1 MHPFFSA
8 VLAEWQI
15 ARARLLR
22 TRLGL
27 GLLLIG
33 AGLVALA
40 AHPAGPSART
50 VATHAA
56 MLGAV
61 LAVAFTLGS
70 DLDRAALELTL
81 AHPTSP
87 TAVLW
92 GRWLAATA
100 LAGALAAA
108 AGGAAAWVGPRPE
121 RPVALA
127 LAVLVAAGATAG
139 CATAAAVLGGN
150 VLTAALFLYIGLAGA
165 VPPSVWE
172 RLAPVGPV
180 CRAVT
185 ALATV
190 LPTGWRYGRLESGDP
205 GDWGHALAWI
215 AGGVSLAVLGLQA
228 RRWAR
233 RR

>member
-1 MHPFFSA
+1 MHCFGPA
-8 VLAEWQI
+8 LAEWQI

-27 GLLLIG
+27 WLLLIG

-40 AHPAGPSART
+40 ASPAGPTTRV

-87 TAVLW
+87 AAVVW

-100 LAGALAAA
+100 LAGTLAAVVA
-108 AGGAAAWVGPRPE
+108 CGAAWVGPQPE
-121 RPVALA
+121 RPAALA
-127 LAVLVAAGATAG
+127 LAALVAAGAAAG

-150 VLTAALFLYIGLAGA
+150 VLTAALFLYIGVAGA
-165 VPPSVWE
+165 VPPSSWE
-172 RLAPVGPV
+172 SLAPAGVV
-180 CRAVT
+180 RRAVA

-190 LPTGWRYGRLESGDP
+190 LPSTWCYERLETGDT
-205 GDWGHALAWI
+205 GAWRHALVWI
-215 AGGVSLAVLGLQA
+215 VGGVSLAVFGLQA
-228 RRWAR
+228 RRWASR
-233 RR
+233 R

>member
-1 MHPFFSA
+1 MLFVYA
-8 VLAEWQI
+8 ALAEWQI

-27 GLLLIG
+27 WLLLIG
-33 AGLVALA
+33 AGFVALA
-40 AHPAGPSART
+40 AHPAGPCPRA

-70 DLDRAALELTL
+70 DLDRAALELVF

-87 TAVLW
+87 AAVLW

-100 LAGALAAA
+100 LAAA
-108 AGGAAAWVGPRPE
+108 AGCAAAWVGPRPA
-121 RPVALA
+121 RLA
-127 LAVLVAAGATAG
+127 EIASAGLIAAGATAG

-150 VLTAALFLYIGLAGA
+150 ALTAVLFLYIGVAGGGS
-165 VPPSVWE
+165 PSVWE
-172 RLAPVGPV
+172 RLAPGGVA
-180 CRAVT
+180 RQAVT
-185 ALATV
+185 ALGMV
-190 LPTGWRYGRLESGDP
+190 LPAPWRYGGLETGDP
-205 GDWGHALAWI
+205 GAWRHALAWTVL
-215 AGGVSLAVLGLQA
+215 GVPLAVFGLSV